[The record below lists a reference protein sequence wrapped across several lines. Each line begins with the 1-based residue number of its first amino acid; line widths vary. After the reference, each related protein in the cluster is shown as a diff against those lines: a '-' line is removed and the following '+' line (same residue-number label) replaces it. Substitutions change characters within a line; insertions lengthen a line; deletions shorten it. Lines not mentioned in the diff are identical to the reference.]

1 MLNDTL
7 SNLRQGA
14 NRGLVKKGKRG
25 SG

>member
-14 NRGLVKKGKRG
+14 DRGLVKKGKRG
-25 SG
+25 RG